1 MNWILLYLL
10 CFFAVIAV
18 LCVGYLLN
26 NQAVTCVKKYQYK
39 QNKKETFAKEIS
51 TKLFEQ
57 YKLTNTG
64 IVTLNTKKT
73 NYFSARYNVIKLSPD
88 AIYSPYLYNLAVFIK
103 CAKQAK
109 RQQYNY
115 ITTLLYSVMTFISK
129 LVSALFVPVVFVSA
143 ILNISFGYENIAKI
157 ITIVALICYVATFL
171 IQLILY
177 FITQSTSHSIKD
189 DIKNLELFEEDE
201 ITALYELII
210 SLNKFDFFDYTRLSL
225 GIFTLLNPATIFEKK
240 EK

>member
-73 NYFSARYNVIKLSPD
+73 T
-88 AIYSPYLYNLAVFIK
+88 YNL
-103 CAKQAK
+103 
-109 RQQYNY
+109 
-115 ITTLLYSVMTFISK
+115 
-129 LVSALFVPVVFVSA
+129 
-143 ILNISFGYENIAKI
+143 
-157 ITIVALICYVATFL
+157 
-171 IQLILY
+171 
-177 FITQSTSHSIKD
+177 
-189 DIKNLELFEEDE
+189 
-201 ITALYELII
+201 
-210 SLNKFDFFDYTRLSL
+210 
-225 GIFTLLNPATIFEKK
+225 
-240 EK
+240 

>member
-115 ITTLLYSVMTFISK
+115 ITTLVYSVMTFISK

-189 DIKNLELFEEDE
+189 NIKNLELFEEDE
-201 ITALYELII
+201 VTALYELII

>member
-1 MNWILLYLL
+1 MNWILLYLP

-18 LCVGYLLN
+18 LSIGYLIN
-26 NQAVTCVKKYQYK
+26 NQAINCVKKHQYK
-39 QNKKETFAKEIS
+39 QNKKETFAKELS
-51 TKLFEQ
+51 VKLFEQ

-73 NYFSARYNVIKLSPD
+73 NYFSARYNVIKLSSD
-88 AIYSPYLYNLAVFIK
+88 ATYSPYLFNLAMFIK

-115 ITTLLYSVMTFISK
+115 ISTLLYTVMSFISK
-129 LVSALFVPVVFVSA
+129 IVSALFVPIVFVSA
-143 ILNISFGYENIAKI
+143 IMNISFGHESIAKI
-157 ITIVALICYVATFL
+157 ITIVALICYVSTFL

-177 FITQSTSHSIKD
+177 FVTQSTSYSIKD
-189 DIKNLELFEEDE
+189 DIKNLEIFEDDE

-210 SLNKFDFFDYTRLSL
+210 SLNKFNFFDYTRLSI

>member
-1 MNWILLYLL
+1 M
-10 CFFAVIAV
+10 
-18 LCVGYLLN
+18 
-26 NQAVTCVKKYQYK
+26 
-39 QNKKETFAKEIS
+39 
-51 TKLFEQ
+51 
-57 YKLTNTG
+57 
-64 IVTLNTKKT
+64 
-73 NYFSARYNVIKLSPD
+73 
-88 AIYSPYLYNLAVFIK
+88 FIK

-189 DIKNLELFEEDE
+189 NIKNLELFEEDE
-201 ITALYELII
+201 VTALYELII